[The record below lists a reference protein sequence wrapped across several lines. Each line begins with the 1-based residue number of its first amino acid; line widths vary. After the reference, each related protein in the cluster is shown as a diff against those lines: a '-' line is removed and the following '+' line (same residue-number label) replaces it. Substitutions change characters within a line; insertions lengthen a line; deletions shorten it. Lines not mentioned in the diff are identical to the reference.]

1 MKSFSILLF
10 IALTLS
16 TLKAQV
22 PIGQWQDYL
31 SFYEVHSVEK
41 VGNKIYAATDV
52 SLFSYDTKEYALEK
66 ITKLNGLSDVGI
78 STIKSHE
85 ASGSL
90 MVGYVNG
97 KIDIMKNKSVS
108 SIPDLFLKEMN
119 GSKRINHIFFIG
131 NKALCSTD
139 FGVVVVD
146 IIKKE
151 ISETY
156 IIGDDAAD
164 LRVNQMTATSDS
176 VFAATAQGVLGA
188 PKNSYLLSFYQTWK
202 RVSGDRRDY
211 LSIVSMD
218 NTIIASAANG
228 TSADILEYNQ
238 GRWNNRFTQSN
249 FVTLKSLPN
258 GMAVVSGKAID
269 FYDRTLNKTD
279 SIKSYTTE
287 GQTMSPN
294 FSTIFID
301 ENETQWIGDASHG
314 LIQISNMGDSQ
325 IVPDGPVSNNI
336 SKLKATANVL
346 YTVWG
351 VAHIFGLPVIPAE
364 SSIYRNGSWTRLT
377 GNNNTFLKGANN
389 LNDIAIDP
397 LDENHAFISSAR
409 SGIFE
414 IFNDEI
420 VEQFTETNSGVEKV
434 YVWHLVNGLVM
445 DDEGNLFANN
455 QSDFNPIVV
464 KPHVITDNS
473 SSNNYGWY
481 RYDYVS
487 DTKDTAPWLHQ
498 TIHTSWGHFWA
509 ISYFRPAGLFVYDIA
524 GTIDIATDDRYRYA
538 GDSRDSRASKLLI
551 WDEDG
556 KEINTTVTYIAEDK
570 SGYIWIG
577 TTTGILVYYRPRE
590 IFNIDRPIASRIK
603 IPRNDGS
610 GNADYLLE
618 NEEISAI
625 AVDGANRKWIGT
637 TTSGVYLVSDDGTE
651 TISAFNMKNSPLLS
665 NNIKSIAINPK
676 SGEVFFATSKGIV
689 SYRGTAIDG
698 EVSYSAVKA
707 FPNPVATN
715 YQGLITVTGLKE
727 NSTVSIIDISGK
739 LVYKAVST
747 GGQIVWNGKNV
758 YNQELA
764 SGVYLVFATDQE
776 GSESMVTK
784 IMVIR

>member
-41 VGNKIYAATDV
+41 VGDKIYAATDA

-90 MVGYVNG
+90 MVGYING
-97 KIDIMKNKSVS
+97 KIDIIKNKSVS

-164 LRVNQMTATSDS
+164 LRVNQMTATNDS

-188 PKNSYLLSFYQTWK
+188 PKSSSLLSFYETWK

-228 TSADILEYNQ
+228 TSADIVEYNQ

-249 FVTLKSLPN
+249 FVTLKSLSN

-279 SIKSYTTE
+279 SIKSYATE
-287 GQTMSPN
+287 GQTLSPN
-294 FSTIFID
+294 FSAFYVD
-301 ENETQWIGDASHG
+301 ENDTQWIGDASHG

-325 IVPDGPVSNNI
+325 IVPDGPVSNNVF
-336 SKLKATANVL
+336 KLKATANAL
-346 YTVWG
+346 WTVR
-351 VAHIFGLPVIPAE
+351 GLPHQFSPIQVPAE
-364 SSIYRNGSWTRLT
+364 CSIYRNGTWIRLDK
-377 GNNNTFLKGANN
+377 NDPYLKNAYN

-397 LDENHAFISSAR
+397 LNENHAFVSSAYA
-409 SGIFE
+409 GIFE
-414 IFNDEI
+414 IQDDAIIKQYTNANSAI
-420 VEQFTETNSGVEKV
+420 ETASGWNLINAV
-434 YVWHLVNGLVM
+434 VM
-445 DDEGNLFANN
+445 DKEGNLYANN
-455 QSDFNPIVV
+455 QSKSNPVIV
-464 KPHVITDNS
+464 KPKIIT
-473 SSNNYGWY
+473 NNDSANNFGWY
-481 RYDYVS
+481 KYDYV
-487 DTKDTAPWLHQ
+487 TIAGERNPWLHQ
-498 TIHTSWGHFWA
+498 TIQTVWGHFWS
-509 ISYFRPAGLFVYDIA
+509 ISYFTPAGLFVYDIA

-538 GDSRDSRASKLLI
+538 GDSKDSRASKLLI

-707 FPNPVATN
+707 FPNPVTTN

-739 LVYKAVST
+739 LVYKAIST

-764 SGVYLVFATDQE
+764 SGVYLVFATDSE

-784 IMVIR
+784 IMVVR